1 MPVNADALLPVPLGL
16 ITSFL
21 FVLARVGGA
30 LAFIPIP
37 GFRTAPMIPKVVL
50 AVALAVVLLPSWPVV
65 RDPASAPPLSLWWLP
80 AEVAF
85 GIAIGAFVG
94 WVTESLIMAMQFLSL
109 QAGYSYA
116 AMIDPAT
123 QADSGV
129 LQVFAQLFASVLF
142 FVVGVDRELLR
153 LFGASLEVL
162 PPGAW
167 RFHPEMGVELI
178 RWSGTMLTLALR
190 IALPLIAL
198 LTLIDVALALVGRL
212 QPQLQL
218 LSLAF
223 PLKMLTSMALIIVL
237 AGSFG
242 TLFQSAAG
250 SLMKTLWRVTGLR

>member
-1 MPVNADALLPVPLGL
+1 MPASPDVLLPVPVGM

-21 FVLARVGGA
+21 FVVARVGGVV
-30 LAFIPIP
+30 AFVPIP
-37 GFRTAPMIPKVVL
+37 GFRTASAIPKVVL
-50 AVALAVVLLPSWPVV
+50 TITLAIALLPSWPVV
-65 RDPASAPPLSLWWLP
+65 RDPSAVPALSLWWLP
-80 AEVAF
+80 AEIAF
-85 GIAIGAFVG
+85 GVAIGAFVG
-94 WVTESLIMAMQFLSL
+94 WLIESLVMAMQFLSL

-129 LQVFAQLFASVLF
+129 LQVIAQLFASVLF
-142 FVVGVDRELLR
+142 FVIGVDRELLR

-167 RFHPEMGVELI
+167 RLHPEMAMELI
-178 RWSGTMLTLALR
+178 RWSGMMLVLALR

-198 LTLIDVALALVGRL
+198 LTLIDVALALMGRL

-223 PLKMLTSMALIIVL
+223 PLKMLTSIALIVVL
-237 AGSFG
+237 VGSFG
-242 TLFQSAAG
+242 ALFQSAAG
-250 SLMKTLWRVTGLR
+250 TLIKTLWRVTPLR

>member
-1 MPVNADALLPVPLGL
+1 MPANADALLPIPLGL

-21 FVLARVGGA
+21 LVVARVGGA
-30 LAFIPIP
+30 VAFVPIP
-37 GFRTAPMIPKVVL
+37 GFRSAPAIPKVVL
-50 AVALAVVLLPSWPVV
+50 TVALAVVLLPSWPVV
-65 RDPASAPPLSLWWLP
+65 RDPSSAPALTLWWLP
-80 AEVAF
+80 AELAF

-129 LQVFAQLFASVLF
+129 LQVIAQLFASVLF

-153 LFGASLEVL
+153 LFGASLEFL

-167 RFHPEMGVELI
+167 RFHPEMAVELI
-178 RWSGTMLTLALR
+178 RWSGAMLVLALR

-218 LSLAF
+218 LGLAF
-223 PLKMLTSMALIIVL
+223 PLKMLTSIAVMIVL

-250 SLMKTLWRVTGLR
+250 TLMKTLWRVTALR